1 VGDIYGSMRQPPPA
15 ERHDRLV
22 ALFEAHHVAVLG
34 YLARRSGTPE
44 QAADAF
50 SEVFLVAWRRLDD
63 VPAAPREARLW
74 LYGVARRTLAN
85 ARRAFRRRD
94 RLVARL
100 AATLP
105 RTAFVAPGVEPA
117 DAGLLRTALAQL
129 PPDDA
134 ELLRLVAWEGLGPSE
149 AAEVLG
155 LSPEAARSRLHRARA
170 RLRSLRCRR
179 GRSRLRGH
187 LDVGHRRGRSRGR
200 DRLDRRAGPREDPR
214 SR

>member
-1 VGDIYGSMRQPPPA
+1 MRQPPPT

-22 ALFEAHHVAVLG
+22 DLFEDHHVAVLG
-34 YLARRSGTPE
+34 YLARRSATPE

-50 SEVFLVAWRRLDD
+50 SEVFLVAWRRIDD

-85 ARRAFRRRD
+85 ARRAFRRKD
-94 RLVARL
+94 RLVGRL

-105 RTAFVAPGVEPA
+105 RTAFVAPAVEPA
-117 DAGLLRTALAQL
+117 DAGLLRAALAQL
-129 PPDDA
+129 SPDDA

-170 RLRSLRCRR
+170 RLRSV
-179 GRSRLRGH
+179 
-187 LDVGHRRGRSRGR
+187 LDPTPEEVR
-200 DRLDRRAGPREDPR
+200 
-214 SR
+214 